1 MMMITTFETLE
12 LDYLRQTAILDAWK
26 EISRWFNWS
35 ETLLEKYQDKLDWNE
50 VSDNREIQW
59 TIPMLEKFKDRINW
73 DVLSRNPDKYML
85 TEAFIETFRDKW
97 NWSKLSDCY
106 YLKITYELLD
116 KFADK
121 WDWAMIIDRYHHS
134 PVYEGKGM
142 DFYLKYKKYISA
154 EKLKGSRLWDEIVEQ
169 QKQQLIG
176 EITGLQN
183 FST

>member
-26 EISRWFNWS
+26 ELSGRFNWS
-35 ETLLEKYQDKLDWNE
+35 ETLLEKYQDKLDWDE

-73 DVLSRNPDKYML
+73 DAFSMNPNKHLL
-85 TEAFIETFRDKW
+85 TEAFIEAFQDKW

-154 EKLKGSRLWDEIVEQ
+154 ENLKGSRLWNEIVEQ
-169 QKQQLIG
+169 QKQQLIE
-176 EITGLQN
+176 EITSLKN
-183 FST
+183 S

>member
-1 MMMITTFETLE
+1 MITTFETIE

-26 EISRWFNWS
+26 ELSGRFNWS
-35 ETLLEKYQDKLDWNE
+35 ETLLEKYQDKLDWDE

-183 FST
+183 T

>member
-1 MMMITTFETLE
+1 MITTFETLE

-142 DFYLKYKKYISA
+142 DFYLKYKKIDYY
-154 EKLKGSRLWDEIVEQ
+154 
-169 QKQQLIG
+169 
-176 EITGLQN
+176 
-183 FST
+183 